1 MYLFL
6 RQATVSIF
14 DKFSATLHYN
24 NDVVLPVDTKSIVQ
38 THTFCTVLVDK
49 NIQKRIF
56 YNGIVVMEAES
67 SWGYRPLAER
77 LQRCWR
83 KDQSGLQIKTHS

>member
-14 DKFSATLHYN
+14 NKFSATLHCN
-24 NDVVLPVDTKSIVQ
+24 NDVVLPVDTKCIVQ
-38 THTFCTVLVDK
+38 TRTFCTVQVDK
-49 NIQKRIF
+49 NIYKRESF
-56 YNGIVVMEAES
+56 TMALVVEAES
-67 SWGYRPLAER
+67 SWGYRPLAEC